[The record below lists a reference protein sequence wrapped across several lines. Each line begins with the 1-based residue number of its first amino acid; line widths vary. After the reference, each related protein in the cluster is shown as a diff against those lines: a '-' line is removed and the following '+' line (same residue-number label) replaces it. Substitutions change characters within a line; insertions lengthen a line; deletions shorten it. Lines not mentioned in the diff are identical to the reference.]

1 LKLEPLSQNKKSRAE
16 RAAAEKRKQKA
27 AVRRDAGGRV
37 HLQLQEDRTTGRR
50 RLVLQEPIFE
60 SEWQNQIATATANT
74 AFGTLRDQPSVS
86 RAVELARD
94 VMTVASGLTD
104 ELLGRLPAG
113 TIACKPGCD
122 HCCHQVVGV
131 TPPEALAIVEHL
143 HRKLDQAEL
152 ARVAARVADAHARAD
167 GLTSAERFSPAHPCP
182 FLDAGQCSIYE
193 VRPLACRG
201 MNSRDA
207 AGCAERLRDPATRAE
222 AHANVLGGHSFVEP
236 IRAFIAISAG
246 LQLSLR
252 EVYAL
257 DSQPL
262 ELTAIVHLL
271 LSGPASLAAQWIGGF
286 TPFESARAD
295 ADSEAKTR
303 ALAGM
308 LE

>member
-1 LKLEPLSQNKKSRAE
+1 LSQSKKSRAA

-27 AVRRDAGGRV
+27 AVRRDAGGRL
-37 HLQLQEDRTTGRR
+37 HLVLQQDRTTGRR
-50 RLVLQEPIFE
+50 RLVLKEPIFE
-60 SEWQNQIATATANT
+60 SEWQNELATATANT
-74 AFGTLRDQPSVS
+74 TFGTLREQPSLS

-94 VMTVASGLTD
+94 TLAVASGLTD
-104 ELLGRLPAG
+104 ELLGRLPEG

-143 HRKLDQAEL
+143 RRNLEQAEL
-152 ARVAARVADAHARAD
+152 ARVTARVADAHARAV

-207 AGCAERLRDPATRAE
+207 AGCAERLQNPATRAE

-252 EVYAL
+252 ELYAL

-262 ELTAIVHLL
+262 ELTAVVQLL
-271 LSGPASLAAQWIGGF
+271 LSGPASLATQWIGGL

-295 ADSEAKTR
+295 SDSEAKTR